1 MLKKRKINYL
11 LVNKLKEKKLHIS
24 FAESCTGGLL
34 AKLITD
40 VPGASEILAESLIT
54 YSTESKMKYLGIEK
68 ITLDKYDIVS
78 KEITKEMVL
87 GLSQL
92 TNADI
97 CVSVS
102 GYAGPSGDVG
112 KICFSIKYQ
121 NIIKDFEKKYRGN
134 RSRIRSA
141 VSKDILKE
149 VYLIIS

>member
-1 MLKKRKINYL
+1 MFKNRKINYL
-11 LVNKLKEKKLHIS
+11 LVNKLKDKKLHIS

-40 VPGASEILAESLIT
+40 VPGASMILTESLIS
-54 YSTESKMKYLGIEK
+54 YSSESKIKYLGVEK
-68 ITLDKYDIVS
+68 ATLDKYDIVS
-78 KEITKEMVL
+78 KEITRQMVL

-112 KICFSIKYQ
+112 KVCFSIKYQ
-121 NIIKDFEKKYRGN
+121 NLIKDFEKKYYGSR
-134 RSRIRSA
+134 RRIRNS
-141 VSKDILKE
+141 VSKDILE
-149 VYLIIS
+149 QVYLIIS